1 MVIAANDDLYH
12 FLHSL
17 THFHAVGGLEI
28 DAGALVFADVL
39 FVTAAVHVDPV
50 VVVVVVVVVFVVG
63 YDSDGLCVH
72 PLSPLV
78 PFHSLA
84 FVLLVIPASGPGS
97 ALWSLLSLQLAV
109 THPAH

>member
-39 FVTAAVHVDPV
+39 FVTAAVHVDPLVVAV
-50 VVVVVVVVVFVVG
+50 VVVVVVVG
-63 YDSDGLCVH
+63 CDSDGLYVH
-72 PLSPLV
+72 PLPPLV

-84 FVLLVIPASGPGS
+84 FVLFVIPASGPGS
-97 ALWSLLSLQLAV
+97 ALRPLLSRQLAAA
-109 THPAH
+109 HPAH